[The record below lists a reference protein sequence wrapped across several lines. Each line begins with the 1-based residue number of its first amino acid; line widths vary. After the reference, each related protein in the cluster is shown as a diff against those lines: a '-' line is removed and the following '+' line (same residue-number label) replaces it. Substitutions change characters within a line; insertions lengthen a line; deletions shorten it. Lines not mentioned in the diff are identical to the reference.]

1 MFSHHA
7 PILHTPPP
15 GSVDKH
21 ANVSHSQHFRDGVVK
36 GPGRGIII
44 PNHYIISL
52 GSQSLFTYESTYTDI
67 LRERSPVFPA
77 AMSFLSFIC
86 KFIKCIK
93 WKSRQNDIS
102 GEENT
107 IFRNY

>member
-21 ANVSHSQHFRDGVVK
+21 ANVSHSQHFRDGVPK
-36 GPGRGIII
+36 GPGMGLII

-52 GSQSLFTYESTYTDI
+52 GSQNLFTYESIYTDI
-67 LRERSPVFPA
+67 LREPITLTAFEYFTELMFYKITVQFSKEINTYCVVFK
-77 AMSFLSFIC
+77 L
-86 KFIKCIK
+86 
-93 WKSRQNDIS
+93 
-102 GEENT
+102 
-107 IFRNY
+107 

>member
-21 ANVSHSQHFRDGVVK
+21 ANVSHSQHFRDGVPK
-36 GPGRGIII
+36 GPGMGLII

-52 GSQSLFTYESTYTDI
+52 GSQNLFTYESIYTDI
-67 LRERSPVFPA
+67 LRERSPVFSA
-77 AMSFLSFIC
+77 AVSFLSFMC
-86 KFIKCIK
+86 KFIKCIT
-93 WKSRQNDIS
+93 WKIRQNDIS